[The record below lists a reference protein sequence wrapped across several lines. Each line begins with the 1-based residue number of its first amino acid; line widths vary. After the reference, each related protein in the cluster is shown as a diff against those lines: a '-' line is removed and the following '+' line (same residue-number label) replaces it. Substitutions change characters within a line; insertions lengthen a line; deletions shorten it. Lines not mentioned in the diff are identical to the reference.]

1 MAEGLAAAGAV
12 SSIVQLFDFAAK
24 FSTRLYKF
32 LGDSNDSP
40 KTFHEIQ
47 VLLPVFLGRLQHT
60 QILLDQGSYSPPMTV
75 ALQSLVDEYTAHM
88 LELDYMLE
96 RSTPRKDNSI
106 ITRSRKA
113 VYGVMHEKQI
123 IALKSKLSE
132 CYQTLSLC
140 QLDVFAHQMDKLRD
154 DHLLPGSSRLIT
166 YSSGNEKT
174 QNQMDDDKIVRRQ
187 NKASPYSQ
195 KIRQYS
201 ASINLSRF
209 FLPWAVSMSLDL
221 SWGPQRYTLCPSLRF
236 QGLVKR
242 TSPGFTVF
250 WKCDNH
256 YMELSKGVEL
266 LKRLFQ
272 EGRASPYDADP
283 DGKSW
288 AEVLLDFRG
297 VGNFE
302 VRREFLKVLNE
313 SGAQINASLPIR
325 SIGYPQENSV
335 LPYSGDPATN
345 LHIGDIDDAIN
356 FMKILLDNPE
366 KREWGSYLRYYDLFY
381 LKLLQKCAEHSSGS
395 WNQTP
400 LMDAVLAGT
409 AAELDTC
416 IKRRI
421 PLDAKNSLGQAAIHM
436 AVLRPCQLLRLI
448 EAGAEV
454 EIKDGNGATPLCHA
468 ISYGSVESTK
478 LLLEYGTI
486 PLSTDESE
494 NPLSICL
501 HHAFSAEHWDV
512 LRLFFSHIRTV
523 LDFPEKAVEG
533 LANSYVAK
541 WLENP
546 TRFPFPP
553 PPGMSILLQ
562 LGVSPDVTSNSGIT
576 LLHCAGT
583 EQEVRALFEAGFTKT
598 NQLNDKGYSPLMNAL
613 DFRCRS
619 DSTAYRAII
628 AQGVDVNLQNNRG
641 TSAMHIICENIGS
654 PYPKYT
660 DDSENLKFLSVKL
673 EAMAM
678 CLSRGADP
686 FARDQCRCPCSV
698 NGCSP
703 GSMLLRR
710 LYGDDWR
717 GHLIALEWLLML
729 KEYQGK
735 EAAEAALADL
745 VRAANFA
752 MMGMKHICCGGYG
765 NSHGPYF
772 DQNEINEILVEQ
784 KDNIRILEESM
795 LSFARRPDQPI
806 EESWLFVLSILD
818 PSTYGTIAEPWSVGT
833 WEHSYMQTFIPQK
846 TAPWKSHA
854 ELLNDWTY
862 ENYTGFPSYSS
873 VDESRDEFRVA
884 IQRVAMNIPRS
895 KLYSLWVE
903 YIYQNQNEFGFPK
916 PLDDTWLKTRRY
928 WGARQAK
935 TIEAVV
941 QDREGDR
948 IEVLG

>member
-106 ITRSRKA
+106 MTRSRKA
-113 VYGVMHEKQI
+113 IYGVMHEKQI

-140 QLDVFAHQMDKLRD
+140 QLDVFAHPMDKLRD

-187 NKASPYSQ
+187 NKAPPYSQ

-201 ASINLSRF
+201 AIINLSRF
-209 FLPWAVSMSLDL
+209 CLPWAVSMSLDL

-313 SGAQINASLPIR
+313 SG
-325 SIGYPQENSV
+325 
-335 LPYSGDPATN
+335 
-345 LHIGDIDDAIN
+345 
-356 FMKILLDNPE
+356 
-366 KREWGSYLRYYDLFY
+366 
-381 LKLLQKCAEHSSGS
+381 S

-409 AAELDTC
+409 PAELDTC

-448 EAGAEV
+448 EAGAQV

-486 PLSTDESE
+486 PLSTDELE
-494 NPLSICL
+494 DPLSICL

-512 LRLFFSHIRTV
+512 LRLFFSHIRTA
-523 LDFPEKAVEG
+523 LDFPEKAVGG

-562 LGVSPDVTSNSGIT
+562 LGVSPDVMSNSGIT

-660 DDSENLKFLSVKL
+660 DDSENLKFLSMKL

-678 CLSRGADP
+678 CLSRGVDP

-710 LYGDDWR
+710 IYGDDWR

-752 MMGMKHICCGGYG
+752 MMAM
-765 NSHGPYF
+765 GPTLTKMRSTRFWLSRKTIYAF
-772 DQNEINEILVEQ
+772 SKNPCFPSREDQTSQ
-784 KDNIRILEESM
+784 SKRAGF
-795 LSFARRPDQPI
+795 LSF
-806 EESWLFVLSILD
+806 LS
-818 PSTYGTIAEPWSVGT
+818 STPLLTGRSRNPGALGHGNIPTCKPLS
-833 WEHSYMQTFIPQK
+833 PQK

-884 IQRVAMNIPRS
+884 IKRVAMNIPRS

-916 PLDDTWLKTRRY
+916 TLDDTWLKTRRY
-928 WGARQAK
+928 WAARQAK
-935 TIEAVV
+935 TIETVV